1 MKRLLKKTLW
11 GYILTYALTFLIV
24 IGLLIPI
31 YSMAYNSSRRVI
43 EQNLTSSLSAGTE
56 RLAVAVHAADL
67 YAYSLMEQDEMV
79 NIAYRANIKNSHL
92 INAKQLQKK
101 LIDPFSTS
109 ATLIKDVVVL
119 FINSDYVISKG
130 IVQTR
135 DKYWGNLIG
144 IRGMTQAQFESQLLE
159 RREQFFPLSTIQTV
173 HMSISSPAICLNYF
187 SKTRLKPYYAICAI
201 IPESSIRDIVYD
213 ETVAQHGW
221 MKITDAHGNVL
232 YESRANDLGECV
244 EWTFTGDAVAI
255 TMQVGVDESVFAQSV
270 RGVLN
275 TIYIYGALA
284 LIVFIAMTAIMTVRI
299 YRPIRE
305 YASFLDSDWVDSEE
319 NTRTLREALGESMR
333 RFTLNSEAL
342 AQNLNQLRA
351 QYQDAVMLRLCDG
364 ADDVPMEQLQHCFGE
379 SPIFHGTYV
388 VLRLY
393 TGENGGTAAL
403 DDMRRGYECAVEEL
417 RRRFDAY
424 CITKPRYLMIMSVD
438 YDAMDAVDEQLEEI
452 CARIADGQE
461 RRDTVMRLA
470 RSMPHFGL
478 DELKTACDEVNRMI
492 LNIQPY
498 VQEGHYL
505 LRYEAHADLSGA
517 ATLSTFYPN
526 TLYSVLLSG
535 DEAAIMEQMHGLRSQ
550 FTELYLKQYNRASAF
565 YYNIVSAFELVMARL
580 EVRISIAE
588 YDPAQSVYA
597 TCDYL
602 DGIALEIGVIARAH
616 ARKVDGAD
624 AIIDFIGEHYCDSD
638 MCLSLLSQKFKLS
651 EAYISRMIKVRTGS
665 TYTEYLEL
673 MRMRRAAELLKSTD
687 KSINCVA
694 LALGYETPNT
704 FYKAFKR
711 VYHVSPGVYRTG
723 PQGESAP
730 GQQVD

>member
-79 NIAYRANIKNSHL
+79 NIAYRANIKNRHL

-101 LIDPFSTS
+101 LIDPFGTS

-119 FINSDYVISKG
+119 FLNSDYVISKG

-284 LIVFIAMTAIMTVRI
+284 LIVFIAMTAIMTARI

-333 RFTLNSEAL
+333 RFTLNSETL
-342 AQNLNQLRA
+342 AQNLNQLRD

-364 ADDVPMEQLQHCFGE
+364 VDDVPMEQLQHCFGE

-403 DDMRRGYECAVEEL
+403 DDMRRGYD
-417 RRRFDAY
+417 RRSRNYAAAS
-424 CITKPRYLMIMSVD
+424 T
-438 YDAMDAVDEQLEEI
+438 
-452 CARIADGQE
+452 
-461 RRDTVMRLA
+461 
-470 RSMPHFGL
+470 H
-478 DELKTACDEVNRMI
+478 TA
-492 LNIQPY
+492 
-498 VQEGHYL
+498 
-505 LRYEAHADLSGA
+505 
-517 ATLSTFYPN
+517 
-526 TLYSVLLSG
+526 
-535 DEAAIMEQMHGLRSQ
+535 
-550 FTELYLKQYNRASAF
+550 
-565 YYNIVSAFELVMARL
+565 
-580 EVRISIAE
+580 
-588 YDPAQSVYA
+588 
-597 TCDYL
+597 
-602 DGIALEIGVIARAH
+602 
-616 ARKVDGAD
+616 
-624 AIIDFIGEHYCDSD
+624 
-638 MCLSLLSQKFKLS
+638 
-651 EAYISRMIKVRTGS
+651 
-665 TYTEYLEL
+665 
-673 MRMRRAAELLKSTD
+673 
-687 KSINCVA
+687 
-694 LALGYETPNT
+694 
-704 FYKAFKR
+704 
-711 VYHVSPGVYRTG
+711 
-723 PQGESAP
+723 
-730 GQQVD
+730 

>member
-1 MKRLLKKTLW
+1 
-11 GYILTYALTFLIV
+11 
-24 IGLLIPI
+24 
-31 YSMAYNSSRRVI
+31 
-43 EQNLTSSLSAGTE
+43 
-56 RLAVAVHAADL
+56 
-67 YAYSLMEQDEMV
+67 
-79 NIAYRANIKNSHL
+79 
-92 INAKQLQKK
+92 
-101 LIDPFSTS
+101 
-109 ATLIKDVVVL
+109 
-119 FINSDYVISKG
+119 
-130 IVQTR
+130 
-135 DKYWGNLIG
+135 
-144 IRGMTQAQFESQLLE
+144 
-159 RREQFFPLSTIQTV
+159 
-173 HMSISSPAICLNYF
+173 
-187 SKTRLKPYYAICAI
+187 
-201 IPESSIRDIVYD
+201 
-213 ETVAQHGW
+213 
-221 MKITDAHGNVL
+221 
-232 YESRANDLGECV
+232 
-244 EWTFTGDAVAI
+244 
-255 TMQVGVDESVFAQSV
+255 
-270 RGVLN
+270 
-275 TIYIYGALA
+275 
-284 LIVFIAMTAIMTVRI
+284 
-299 YRPIRE
+299 
-305 YASFLDSDWVDSEE
+305 
-319 NTRTLREALGESMR
+319 
-333 RFTLNSEAL
+333 
-342 AQNLNQLRA
+342 
-351 QYQDAVMLRLCDG
+351 
-364 ADDVPMEQLQHCFGE
+364 
-379 SPIFHGTYV
+379 
-388 VLRLY
+388 
-393 TGENGGTAAL
+393 
-403 DDMRRGYECAVEEL
+403 MRRGYDRAVEEL

-580 EVRISIAE
+580 EARISIAE

-723 PQGESAP
+723 PQGESVP

>member
-1 MKRLLKKTLW
+1 MRKLLKKTLW
-11 GYILTYALTFLIV
+11 GYILTYAITFFIV

-159 RREQFFPLSTIQTV
+159 RREQFFPLTEVSTC
-173 HMSISSPAICLNYF
+173 HMPRRKPCVCLNYF
-187 SKTRLKPYYAICAI
+187 SRTRLKPRYAICAI
-201 IPESSIRDIVYD
+201 VPEYAIANMVYE
-213 ETVAQHGW
+213 ETVAEHGW
-221 MKITDAHGNVL
+221 MRITDTKGNVL
-232 YESRANDLGECV
+232 YESRADNLGECV
-244 EWTFTGDAVAI
+244 EWEFTGGESAI
-255 TMQVGVDESVFAQSV
+255 TMRAGVDKDVFARSV
-270 RGVLN
+270 QGVLN
-275 TIYIYGALA
+275 TIYLYGALA
-284 LIVFIAMTAIMTVRI
+284 LIVFILMSAIMIERI

-305 YASFLDSDWVDSEE
+305 YASLLDSEWVTADE
-319 NTRTLREALGESMR
+319 NSRTLREAIRESMR
-333 RFTLNSEAL
+333 RFSLNSEML
-342 AQNLNQLRA
+342 AQNLEELSS
-351 QYQDAVMLRLCDG
+351 QYRNSVLLRLCNG
-364 ADDVPMEQLQHCFGE
+364 VDDVPMEQLQHCFGE
-379 SPIFHGTYV
+379 NTIFNGTYV
-388 VLRLY
+388 VIRLY
-393 TGENGGTAAL
+393 TGEHGGTAAL
-403 DDMRRGYECAVEEL
+403 EDMRRGYWTAVEEL
-417 RRRFDAY
+417 KKRFPSY
-424 CITKPRYLMIMSVD
+424 CVTSPRFLMIVGVD
-438 YDAMDAVDEQLEEI
+438 YDAMDAFDAQLEEI
-452 CARIADGQE
+452 CRRIFGAQE
-461 RRDTVMRLA
+461 RHDTVLRLA
-470 RSMPHFGL
+470 RSTPHFGM
-478 DELKTACDEVNRMI
+478 DELKAACDEVNRI
-492 LNIQPY
+492 VLNIQPY
-498 VQEGHYL
+498 VQEGRYL
-505 LRYEAHADLSGA
+505 MRYEAHSDLSGA

-535 DEAAIMEQMHGLRSQ
+535 EESAIMDQMRALRGQ

-580 EVRISIAE
+580 DAHIQIAE
-588 YDPAQSVYA
+588 YDGAQSVYA

-602 DGIALEIGVIARAH
+602 DGIALQLGVIARAH

-673 MRMRRAAELLKSTD
+673 MRMRRAAELLRTTD
-687 KSINCVA
+687 KNVNDIA

-711 VYHVSPGVYRTG
+711 VYHV
-723 PQGESAP
+723 AP
-730 GQQVD
+730 GAYRSGHDDDAGDKQVD